1 MNDSGITKPRERG
14 PRSFWFD
21 PRFAIGIALV
31 LVSVGGVLVIVST
44 ADSSVAVVAARSA
57 LLPGD
62 RIRSSDLA
70 TKRVRLGDLGPKYL
84 VPADVPADGLV
95 VTRAISSGEL
105 VPAAA
110 VGSRTGLRVASVVV
124 VSQGRLPKSV
134 TEGSVVDLWSASAVD
149 GGAFG
154 PPTVLASSATVVR
167 VLEPDGL
174 VAGRDGGSVEVLI
187 ERAKIARVLEAISN
201 EDAISLVPV
210 SLPVND

>member
-1 MNDSGITKPRERG
+1 MNDSGTTKQRERG

-31 LVSVGGVLVIVST
+31 VASVGGVLAIVAT
-44 ADSSVAVVAARSA
+44 ADSSVAVVATRSA

-62 RIRSSDLA
+62 TINASDLA
-70 TKRVRLGDLGPKYL
+70 TKRVRLGDLGEKYL
-84 VPADVPADGLV
+84 VPADIPADGLV
-95 VTRAISSGEL
+95 VTRSIAGGEL

-110 VGSRTGLRVASVVV
+110 VGSRMGLRVASVVV
-124 VSQGRLPKSV
+124 VSQGRLPRSV
-134 TEGSVVDLWSASAVD
+134 AEGSVVDLWSSSAVE

-154 PPTVLASSATVVR
+154 APSVLASSATVVR

-187 ERAKIARVLEAISN
+187 DRDTIARVLEAISN

-210 SLPVND
+210 SLPASG